1 MLSKR
6 KVASYFICLEGIIVI
21 QEIDFVVQSVLY
33 NKNQKRLFNLV

>member
-21 QEIDFVVQSVLY
+21 QEIEFVVQSVLY
-33 NKNQKRLFNLV
+33 KNQKRLFNLV